1 MDNGFI
7 IIHRK
12 MTKWEWYQ
20 KSEMVHLF
28 LHLLLLA
35 NHEQGNWQ
43 GHTIERGQL
52 ITGLHS
58 LKRDTGISTRTL
70 RTCLERLKSTGE
82 ITSKTTNKFRI
93 ITIVKY
99 EDYQSKKEKTTSKTT
114 SKTTNNRQ
122 SNDKQPTTNNNVNND
137 NNENNIYSEPSSQE
151 EFSFKNQLNKMFLDK
166 NKRMPII
173 AYYWTIKGFNFD
185 NKQKYSAA
193 LKRELRPAG
202 DLIGYSNED
211 IKRTCE
217 WLKNNADF
225 KWTLET
231 VLKYIDEP
239 LENMKAGGKLQTE
252 EDYIKSLKQKHYG
265 AN

>member
-1 MDNGFI
+1 
-7 IIHRK
+7 

-35 NHEQGNWQ
+35 NHEQGHWQ

-122 SNDKQPTTNNNVNND
+122 ANDNQTTTNNNVNND
-137 NNENNIYSEPSSQE
+137 NNVNNKESGAEAPTPSQIMTKFINEPEEQEKVILALEGRGMERETSSAE
-151 EFSFKNQLNKMFLDK
+151 IKKFLN
-166 NKRMPII
+166 
-173 AYYWTIKGFNFD
+173 YWCELTKSG
-185 NKQKYSAA
+185 KQQRWQTEKTF
-193 LKRELRPAG
+193 ELQRRLA
-202 DLIGYSNED
+202 
-211 IKRTCE
+211 T
-217 WLKNNADF
+217 WFNNAQKF
-225 KWTLET
+225 NKTN
-231 VLKYIDEP
+231 I
-239 LENMKAGGKLQTE
+239 
-252 EDYIKSLKQKHYG
+252 IKSL
-265 AN
+265 

>member
-1 MDNGFI
+1 MNNQGWI
-7 IIHRK
+7 SIHRK
-12 MTKWEWYQ
+12 IQESEIWDKPHEWLKIWLYI
-20 KSEMVHLF
+20 
-28 LHLLLLA
+28 LLNVSYEDKRYPRGTYYFRYEWIAKA
-35 NHEQGNWQ
+35 N
-43 GHTIERGQL
+43 
-52 ITGLHS
+52 
-58 LKRDTGISTRTL
+58 
-70 RTCLERLKSTGE
+70 
-82 ITSKTTNKFRI
+82 KTTYDQVRRCVEYLKISHSIATQKATHGII
-93 ITIVKY
+93 ITVLNFAKY
-99 EDYQSKKEKTTSKTT
+99 QDLSNQESHEEKQNQAIQKPNRSHNTS
-114 SKTTNNRQ
+114 NNTI
-122 SNDKQPTTNNNVNND
+122 NVIKNKDILQPAVA
-137 NNENNIYSEPSSQE
+137 EEIYNY
-151 EFSFKNQLNKMFLDK
+151 KNQLDKMFKDK
-166 NKRMPII
+166 NKRMNII

-185 NKQKYSAA
+185 NKQKYSSA

-239 LENMKAGGKLQTE
+239 LEKMKAGGKLQTE

>member
-12 MTKWEWYQ
+12 IRDWGWYK

-35 NHEQGNWQ
+35 NHEPGEWQ
-43 GHTIERGQL
+43 GHKINRGQL
-52 ITGLHS
+52 ITGRHNLS
-58 LKRDTGISTRTL
+58 KDTGISPQTI
-70 RTCLERLKSTGE
+70 RTCLNKLKSTSE
-82 ITSKTTNKFRI
+82 ITIKSTNKFSI
-93 ITIVKY
+93 ITILKY
-99 EDYQSKKEKTTSKTT
+99 SDYQDKREKSTSKLTN
-114 SKTTNNRQ
+114 KLTNN
-122 SNDKQPTTNNNVNND
+122 QPATNQQLTTNNNVNNV
-137 NNENNIYSEPSSQE
+137 NNENNNILQPVVAEG
-151 EFSFKNQLNKMFLDK
+151 FSFKSQLKKMFEDK
-166 NKRMPII
+166 NRRMSII